1 MDVATVHTALKTC
14 GFRCS
19 VISVTSHSIKLQI
32 LNEEDFYGLKGSVSC
47 GHKGKYYKLCAS
59 FLIPSWTDDHPPIS
73 IPNCTLK
80 VVRKPEETYLKFIAS
95 SNADQSLDLTLSF
108 LHEGIRTALTVL
120 PHIHSCGNTLQFT
133 EALSLRTPDSS
144 QQYTRT
150 CHSVVLPTVVIEG
163 NEQDLEVFRAAIAE
177 DLRSFVLWEA
187 LSGSKLQGRQWYL
200 CGSESGLPN
209 AQDWL
214 MSLYDKGICFK
225 QTPCQYIYYYSPAN
239 DFRLLP
245 GPLHCE
251 VFALVPTPPRDDY
264 LCQVARELALSAAEH
279 QNSCIISLSDPE
291 VLSRISA
298 ADRLPIECFTE
309 QDLTKCEIIGKGGFG
324 NILLNTLIDRRTR
337 ESVKV
342 AMKVIKPEKLGKLS
356 NLEALI
362 QEYRILRS
370 CNHPDIIKVFGY
382 TLYQSTLV
390 IVMEYCSKKTLY
402 KYILENSLTVAEKL
416 ALLVQVANGLTYLH
430 AKNIC
435 HLDLKPQNILVD
447 NNNTAKLSDFG
458 LSKTTVGDKKTG
470 KSGYTLLYSA
480 PEQID
485 GQDPGLESDIWAYGN
500 IMYFVMFEKGPV
512 DYMKAP
518 TDNVHSFATKKLIL
532 TELKEN
538 RRKPLIPVSFEQS
551 HPNLICLMRNCWV
564 LESVQRLKAFKLLRS
579 LTKLHQSL
587 LKSSSSPAP

>member
-1 MDVATVHTALKTC
+1 MDVMAVHTALQTC

-19 VISVTSHSIKLQI
+19 VTSVTSQRIKLHI
-32 LNEEDFYGLKGSVSC
+32 LNEEDFSNLKGCISC
-47 GHKGKYYKLCAS
+47 VLKGKHYKLCAS
-59 FLIPSWTDDHPPIS
+59 FLIPFWTDEQPLLS
-73 IPNCTLK
+73 LSNCTLK
-80 VVRKPEETYLKFIAS
+80 VVRKTEETYLKFIVS
-95 SNADQSLDLTLSF
+95 SDADQPLDITLSY
-108 LHEGIRTALTVL
+108 LHEGIKTALTVL
-120 PHIHSCGNTLQFT
+120 PHMHSCGNTLQFT
-133 EALSLRTPDSS
+133 EALSLKTPESS

-163 NEQDLEVFRAAIAE
+163 SEQDLEVFRGTVAE
-177 DLRSFVLWEA
+177 ALQGFFLWETA
-187 LSGSKLQGRQWYL
+187 SGSKLQGRQWYL

-214 MSLYDKGICFK
+214 MSLYDNGICFR
-225 QTPCQYIYYYSPAN
+225 QVPCQYIYYYSPAN

-245 GPLHCE
+245 GPLHFDL
-251 VFALVPTPPRDDY
+251 FALVPAIPRDDY
-264 LCQVARELALSAAEH
+264 FCQVARELALSAAAH

-291 VLSRISA
+291 ILSRISV
-298 ADRLPIECFTE
+298 ADRLPMECFTE
-309 QDLTKCEIIGKGGFG
+309 QDLTKCEVIGKGGFG
-324 NILLNTLIDRRTR
+324 NILLNTLTDRRTG

-342 AMKVIKPEKLGKLS
+342 ALKVIKPEKLGKLS

-390 IVMEYCSKKTLY
+390 IVMEYCSKKTLF
-402 KYILENSLTVAEKL
+402 KYILENRLTVAEKT
-416 ALLVQVANGLTYLH
+416 ALLVQIANGLTYLH
-430 AKNIC
+430 AKGIC

-447 NNNTAKLSDFG
+447 GNNTAKLSDFG

-500 IMYFVMFEKGPV
+500 IMYFALFEKGPI

-538 RRKPLIPVSFEQS
+538 KRKPLVPPSFEQS
-551 HPNLICLMRNCWV
+551 FPNLICLMRNCWV
-564 LESVQRLKAFKLLRS
+564 LESAHRLKASKLLRS

-587 LKSSSSPAP
+587 LKPTCSSSP